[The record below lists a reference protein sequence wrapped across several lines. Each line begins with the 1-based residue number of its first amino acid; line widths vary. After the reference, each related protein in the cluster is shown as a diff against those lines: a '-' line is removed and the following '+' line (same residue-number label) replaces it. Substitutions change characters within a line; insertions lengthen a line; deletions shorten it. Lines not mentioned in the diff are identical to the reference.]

1 MSKNRIYKDVGNIIE
16 KSHAFF
22 VFSRRTSVI
31 SSIISNLL
39 PSNSNIL
46 DIGCGDGTIDR
57 KILSLRPD
65 VKITGLDVLER
76 KKSLIPVIVFDGKII
91 PFADNSYDGVLLI
104 DTLHHTSNPV
114 NLLREAVRVSQKY
127 IIIKDHY
134 LQGRMSLYIL
144 RFMDWIGNEAHDVN
158 LPYNYYSYQ
167 KWEKIF
173 EELGLS
179 KEQVINRLNIYPFPF
194 NLVFGRNYHFLG
206 QLRK

>member
-1 MSKNRIYKDVGNIIE
+1 MVE
-16 KSHAFF
+16 KVHALF

-31 SSIISNLL
+31 SSLISNLL

-65 VKITGLDVLER
+65 VKITGLDVLKR
-76 KKSLIPVIVFDGKII
+76 KKSLIPVIVFDGKTI
-91 PFADNSYDGVLLI
+91 PLADNSYDTVLLI
-104 DTLHHTSNPV
+104 DTLHHTSGPD
-114 NLLREAVRVSQKY
+114 NLLKEAVRVSQKY

-144 RFMDWIGNEAHDVN
+144 RFMDWIGNEAHNVN
-158 LPYNYYSYQ
+158 LPYNYYSYHR
-167 KWEKIF
+167 WEKTF
-173 EELGLS
+173 KELGLS
-179 KEQVINRLNIYPFPF
+179 KKRVITRLNIYPFPF
-194 NLVFGRNYHFLG
+194 NLVFGRNYHFLA